1 MSASASSPRPPSV
14 PALPTIGLVTPSFN
28 QVTFLPDAIASVLG
42 QAYPHLRYHVQDG
55 GSSDGSRTVLQ
66 RWGGQLSSWQCGP
79 DGGQYDG
86 LNRGFAALCQDPNV
100 EVLGWLN
107 ADDLLLPGALHSI
120 GEIFALFPEVAWISC
135 LVRLSC
141 DHTGRIDGS
150 TTLPGISAA
159 AFAERRYLPSSDP
172 LRSYGFLQQ
181 ESTFWRRSL
190 WEAAGAQLNTNC
202 GMAGDYELWQRF
214 FALAPCAGVAVPLA
228 LNRRQHRQQS
238 QAIERYTAQAL
249 DACHP
254 APAPSSGSARLRS
267 ACLRLSLNRW
277 PTLSRRLARRFGYR
291 GLRIE
296 RSDPQ
301 GPTSSWRLEDHC
313 FL

>member
-1 MSASASSPRPPSV
+1 MSAASSSTRHSL
-14 PALPTIGLVTPSFN
+14 ATTLPTLGLVTPSFN

-55 GSSDGSRTVLQ
+55 GSSDGSRAVLQ
-66 RWGGQLSSWQCGP
+66 RWGDQLSSWHCGP
-79 DGGQYDG
+79 DGGQYDA
-86 LNRGFAALCQDPNV
+86 LNRGFAALCQDPAV
-100 EVLGWLN
+100 AVLGWLN
-107 ADDLLLPGALHSI
+107 ADDLLLPGALHSV
-120 GEIFALFPEVAWISC
+120 GEIFALFPSVAWISC

-150 TTLPGISAA
+150 STLPGFSAT
-159 AFAERRYLPSSDP
+159 AFSERRYLPSADP

-190 WEAAGAQLNTNC
+190 WEAAGGQLNTHC

-214 FALAPCAGVAVPLA
+214 FALAPCAGVSVPLA

-249 DACHP
+249 AACHGGP
-254 APAPSSGSARLRS
+254 APASGSARLRS
-267 ACLRLSLNRW
+267 ACLRFGLHRW
-277 PTLSRRLARRFGYR
+277 PTLSKRLSLRFGYQ

-296 RSDPQ
+296 RTHPQ
-301 GPTSSWRLEDHC
+301 GPESSWRLEEHW